1 MSPLALR
8 RPAVLA
14 SISTL
19 ALLAAPAAHA
29 DRQARPFKL
38 TVVTQETLVPNPQ
51 ACPLS
56 IMQGSTVGEGHAS
69 HLGRVTLRSTDCV
82 TLEASQFT
90 FNGGVLVLVAANGDT
105 LTANYSGA
113 LLPTAAYPVYSLSG
127 SFSITGGTGRFSGA
141 TGAGALLG
149 STNVVTGQGAYQANG
164 TLGY

>member
-1 MSPLALR
+1 MTSLALR

-29 DRQARPFKL
+29 DPQARPFTL
-38 TVVTQETLVPNPQ
+38 AVVTQETLTPNPL

-56 IMQGSTVGEGHAS
+56 FLQGSTVGEGQAS

-82 TLEASQFT
+82 TLGTSQFT
-90 FNGGVLVLVAANGDT
+90 FTGGVLVLVAANGDT
-105 LTANYSGA
+105 LTADYSGA

-127 SFSITGGTGRFSGA
+127 SFRITGGTGRFSGA
-141 TGAGALLG
+141 TGAGALQG
-149 STNVVTGQGAYQANG
+149 STNVMTGQGAYQANG
-164 TLGY
+164 TLSY